1 MSGSELEVR
10 IRDLRASGD
19 LRAAAATAVSGYGPE
34 VLGFLDT
41 VLRDHEAAREVFSQ
55 ACDDLWRGLPSF
67 EGRSSMRTWF
77 YVLARHAASR
87 RRRVFRRERRC
98 GPLSEVA
105 DGLAAHS
112 RAATPW
118 YLGTTARRGVRA
130 IRDALPD
137 SDRALLVLRVDRQ
150 LSWLDIA
157 LIFAPKVDG
166 TAHTRV
172 AARLRK
178 RFQSI
183 KADIRERALRDGLVR
198 SEEGTSRTHGTF
210 PARAPE

>member
-1 MSGSELEVR
+1 MSGAELEAR
-10 IRDLRASGD
+10 IRELRESGD
-19 LRAAAATAVSGYGPE
+19 LRAAAATTVSGYGPE

-87 RRRVFRRERRC
+87 RRRASRRERRC
-98 GPLSEVA
+98 DPLSEVA

-118 YLGTTARRGVRA
+118 YLGTTALRGVRA

-157 LIFAPKVDG
+157 LIFAPKVEG
-166 TAHTRV
+166 AAHTRV

-178 RFQSI
+178 RFQAV
-183 KADIRERALRDGLVR
+183 KADIRVRALRAGLVR
-198 SEEGTSRTHGTF
+198 NDGGPSRAKG
-210 PARAPE
+210 PSPLSGA